1 MSIYLCIFG
10 IEEFLWGKTNIV
22 SHYLNKILS
31 CIQYNNQ
38 EFRKISYS
46 FRSNS
51 LSSHTYFYLNRIH
64 HYIPNICTSNPKMQD
79 NYDKFCNQ
87 KLNLSLDKLIS
98 LVL

>member
-10 IEEFLWGKTNIV
+10 IEEFLLGKANIV
-22 SHYLNKILS
+22 SHYLNNILS
-31 CIQYNNQ
+31 YIQYNNQ
-38 EFRKISYS
+38 GSMKISYS

-51 LSSHTYFYLNRIH
+51 LSSHIYFYLNRIH
-64 HYIPNICTSNPKMQD
+64 HYIPNIYISNPKMQD

-98 LVL
+98 LV